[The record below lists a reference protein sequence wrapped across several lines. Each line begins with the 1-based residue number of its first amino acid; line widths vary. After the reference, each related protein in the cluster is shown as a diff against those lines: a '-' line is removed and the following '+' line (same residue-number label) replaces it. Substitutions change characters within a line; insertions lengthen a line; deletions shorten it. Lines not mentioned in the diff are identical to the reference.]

1 MLKII
6 TRPLY
11 PILPTNAFDWC
22 AYAVTRTTVHVHYG
36 TDGHQALWKLV
47 QSLESQRISWVT
59 LLHAKGEIL

>member
-36 TDGHQALWKLV
+36 LTATKLCGSSFSLWNRN
-47 QSLESQRISWVT
+47 ESV
-59 LLHAKGEIL
+59 G